1 MKFINFSACTV
12 FMSPRMIIG
21 VALLAALHISL
32 SACSNALPRSER
44 TMRSPWD
51 SFEEAM
57 TAYEKIIPYET
68 TKEDLKALGYD
79 PYSTPNVKILSYL
92 DVIQRFM
99 PNNSIKQEDLDPGVD
114 FCLKARERCLAYEA
128 TPGNAK
134 SKRVGNVMLDL
145 MTFKRKTV
153 DTGWFF
159 NALIV
164 MVDDVAVYKV
174 WSGSP
179 LISGEETRKN
189 PLGPLQGAG
198 DAALKASGI

>member
-1 MKFINFSACTV
+1 MSSRITV
-12 FMSPRMIIG
+12 G
-21 VALLAALHISL
+21 AALLAALYISL
-32 SACSNALPRSER
+32 TACSNALPRSER
-44 TMRSPWD
+44 TMRSPWE
-51 SFEEAM
+51 SFDEAM
-57 TAYEKIIPYET
+57 SAYEKIIPYET
-68 TKEDLKALGYD
+68 TTDDLKALGYD

-99 PNNSIKQEDLDPGVD
+99 PNNSIKQGDLDPGVD

-128 TPGNAK
+128 TPGN
-134 SKRVGNVMLDL
+134 SKTKREGNVLLDL

-164 MVDDVAVYKV
+164 MVDGVAVYKV

-179 LISGEETRKN
+179 LISGEEIRKN

-198 DAALKASGI
+198 DAVLKASGI